1 MQEFDPHVLDEKA
14 VPPPEEF
21 RKRAQVRSLEQYRE
35 MYDLAERD
43 PEGFWGELA
52 KTIDWFEP
60 PTKVLEWDL
69 PHAKWFTGG
78 KLNVSYNCLDRHLD
92 EKCSTSRRCFGKP
105 KTARSLQFTYA
116 ELHDRVCRFA
126 NALNS
131 LGVKPGDCVTIYLP
145 MIPELPIAMLA
156 CARIG
161 AVHSVIFGGFSATA
175 LVDRIGDAKS
185 KILITADGGFRRGK
199 IVPLKETADAALRNC
214 PTIEKSIVVR
224 RTGEEV
230 GWQEGRDLWWHD
242 LEKAIFAGVRRG
254 TVRFRASALYS
265 LYQRHHGKAQGRAAH
280 FGRLLAPNDVD
291 ARVWSS
297 ICMTTMSTGAP
308 PISAG

>member
-14 VPPPEEF
+14 VPPPEDFSE
-21 RKRAQVRSLEQYRE
+21 RARVRSLEQYRE
-35 MYDLAERD
+35 MYEQAERE
-43 PEGFWGELA
+43 PEVFWGEQA
-52 KTIDWFEP
+52 TMIDWFEP

-78 KLNVSYNCLDRHLD
+78 KLNVAYNCLDRHL
-92 EKCSTSRRCFGKP
+92 ERNLNKP
-105 KTARSLQFTYA
+105 ALLWEAEDGSSLQFTYA

-131 LGVKPGDCVTIYLP
+131 LGVKPGDCVAIYLP
-145 MIPELPIAMLA
+145 MVPELPIAMLA

-175 LVDRIGDAKS
+175 LVDRIADAKS

-199 IVPLKETADAALRNC
+199 IVPLKETADAALKNC
-214 PTIEKSIVVR
+214 PTIEKSIVVK
-224 RTGEEV
+224 RTEEKV

-242 LEKAIFAGVRRG
+242 LEKAASPECAATAFDSEHPLYILYTSG
-254 TVRFRASALYS
+254 TRENPRACCTLRPATCCK
-265 LYQRHHGKAQGRAAH
+265 RCGPRKW
-280 FGRLLAPNDVD
+280 F
-291 ARVWSS
+291 S
-297 ICMTTMSTGAP
+297 ICGTTTCTGAP